1 VSWAWWRRPRPDP
14 GQPGRPGQPGQPGQ
28 REPETGGTEPPARD
42 GGRRPPGPPTVRTGP
57 VAAARL
63 HDVIAA
69 RGYHVRV
76 EPDGSLSGLWDG
88 YQFHVRLA
96 GEEQDFLSVR
106 GLWGR
111 LVPPELRGAVAQ
123 AANDWNRDKIWPTV
137 FTADTPEGLSVRTE
151 IMADVGAGATDRQLL
166 DIVEGGLSAGV
177 QFFQALG
184 RSMPPIE
191 EPSPEI

>member
-1 VSWAWWRRPRPDP
+1 MTWAWWRRPRPAAAP
-14 GQPGRPGQPGQPGQ
+14 PAGQPDQPGQ
-28 REPETGGTEPPARD
+28 RDPDAGGAAPPARD
-42 GGRRPPGPPTVRTGP
+42 AGRRPPGPPTLRTSP

-69 RGYHVRV
+69 RGYHVRE
-76 EPDGSLSGLWDG
+76 EPDGSMSGLWDG
-88 YQFHVRLA
+88 YQFQVRLT

-123 AANDWNRDKIWPTV
+123 AANDWNRDKIWPTI
-137 FTADTPEGLSVRTE
+137 FTAETAEGLSVRTE

>member
-1 VSWAWWRRPRPDP
+1 
-14 GQPGRPGQPGQPGQ
+14 
-28 REPETGGTEPPARD
+28 
-42 GGRRPPGPPTVRTGP
+42 VRTSS
-57 VAAARL
+57 VTAARL
-63 HDVIAA
+63 LEIITD
-69 RGYHVRV
+69 RGYHVRP
-76 EPDGSLSGLWDG
+76 EPDGSLTGVWDG
-88 YQFHVRLA
+88 YQFHIRLA

-111 LVPPELRGAVAQ
+111 LVPDELQGAVAQ

-137 FTADTPEGLSVRTE
+137 FTAPTPDGISVRTE

-166 DIVEGGLSAGV
+166 DIIEGGLSAGV

-191 EPSPEI
+191 EPSPEV